1 MIISQF
7 PARRG
12 GTEEYLSL
20 FDYSGSYAV
29 VGDTEEEQQLR
40 FLSSGTLKLHAG
52 IEADLF
58 LVGGGGGG
66 GSSGHG
72 QYVGRVE
79 SKEVYTSYNGGGGG
93 GGYTLTARDVE
104 LPAGVYTVTV
114 GEGGQTS
121 PYSFDG
127 GASSFIGNS
136 VSYTAQG
143 GKTAQRERNY
153 PIRGG
158 DGGSGGGGGSQ
169 SFTEPNIYA
178 GARGGAGGQD
188 GAYGQGDLPGAGQGR
203 TTRAFE
209 EEDGEL
215 FASGGSGTETNAQA
229 AGANTGNG
237 GSCGVYT
244 EAGIVHGQAG
254 GSGIV
259 ILRLAKE

>member
-66 GSSGHG
+66 G
-72 QYVGRVE
+72 
-79 SKEVYTSYNGGGGG
+79 
-93 GGYTLTARDVE
+93 YTLTARDVE

-121 PYSFDG
+121 PYSLDG